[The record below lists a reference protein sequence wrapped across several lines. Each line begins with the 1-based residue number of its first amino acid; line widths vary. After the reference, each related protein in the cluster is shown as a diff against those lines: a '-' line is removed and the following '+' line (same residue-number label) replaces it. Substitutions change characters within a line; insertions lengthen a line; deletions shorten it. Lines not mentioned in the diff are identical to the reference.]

1 MQCIAFNFEYNWQCN
16 GLHLVLDV
24 HYYLIFWLLLS
35 YSYFFCRV
43 AINCI
48 TKLSSYCK
56 HVFLGSELET
66 NRFSDDSDDSDEE
79 RDNIQSE
86 QEEEIQEPHVSRH
99 RKIVTSSKLIHSI
112 DYALDPIITAR

>member
-1 MQCIAFNFEYNWQCN
+1 MQWTAFGFRCALLPNF
-16 GLHLVLDV
+16 
-24 HYYLIFWLLLS
+24 LIVVVIFIL
-35 YSYFFCRV
+35 FCRV

-86 QEEEIQEPHVSRH
+86 QEEEIQEPHMSRH
-99 RKIVTSSKLIHSI
+99 RKIVTSSKLVHSI